1 MNAVQLPID
10 KTL

>member
-1 MNAVQLPID
+1 MNAVQLPFD